1 MRLIMRTWAVFVVA
15 AKRLLAQ
22 RWLAFATA
30 LGLVMSVALALSIPL
45 YADAVYYRVLRQE
58 IWGTLNV
65 DDSSDLPLV
74 LTFRFTGG
82 MGASLEWEQV
92 KPVDDFLS
100 QQAASILQLPAR
112 QFVSHFCTSK
122 FGLYSVEG
130 GAYDKA
136 KDPIAWVSFGVA
148 DGLDEYVTAI
158 EGAMPAVASAEQ
170 DSPVEV
176 LVSEKLATVLG
187 LQVGDEFIGAMRS
200 RERQTVLNIDVPVR
214 VAGIWR
220 VNESSERY
228 WFTDPATLSDV
239 MFVPEMTFQGRL
251 AETLDNEVYVGLWF
265 LVVDG
270 SDVHAGD
277 VGYLE
282 NRIRTLQRR
291 VTTMLPRAR
300 LGISPMAGL
309 SGYWQAFN
317 LLTLL
322 LYAFSIPIMGLILA
336 FVGLVVGLTVGRQR
350 SEIAVLRSRGATL
363 TQVVGIS
370 ALEAVILASVS
381 LAAGVP
387 VGESITH
394 LVGRALS
401 FLDFSMRSGLRVE
414 MTVAAL
420 YFGLGMAGLALLA
433 QVLPT
438 VGAARHTV
446 VTYKQE
452 RARSLRPPWW
462 QRLWLDVLLL
472 IPTLYGGYLLRQQG
486 SIAVPGL
493 GGELTYDPFANP
505 LLLLVPSLAVF
516 AVTLLIQRIMP
527 LVMGLL
533 AWVAARLKSV
543 GFLMAARHL
552 SRTPNLYSAPLVLL
566 VMTLSLT
573 VFVATLAQTLDNHLY
588 DQSYYEAGA
597 DMQLIERGAETTV
610 QAPVTSFSGSS
621 SESSAGDEPGVRWGF
636 LPVSEHLKVP
646 GVEAAARVG
655 RYKAS
660 ANLGGTQQN
669 ATFIGID
676 RADFPEVA
684 FWRKDFSPRS
694 LGAMMNDLA
703 SAPNG
708 VLVPAEV
715 LTTHYLNIGDTIRLT
730 VDTSGQRADIDFKI
744 VGVFELF
751 PTWYPTDEDQG
762 PLFVGNLDYIFQEAG
777 GQFPYNVWLRTDPSV
792 SCEEIAE
799 GVINQGLHLVNWR
812 APRLTIAREQQRPQ
826 RQGLFGVLSVGFVSA
841 GLLTVL
847 GFVLYAFFSFRRR
860 SIELGV
866 LRAIGLSAGQMTL
879 FMGWELVFLMAT
891 GIGAGTGL
899 GVWISNLFIP
909 YMQVG
914 SGPAAQTPPFVVQ
927 ISWPDVF
934 RLYALF
940 GVLFF
945 GALGILMMLL
955 LRMKIFQ
962 AIKLGETT

>member
-1 MRLIMRTWAVFVVA
+1 LDT
-15 AKRLLAQ
+15 
-22 RWLAFATA
+22 
-30 LGLVMSVALALSIPL
+30 
-45 YADAVYYRVLRQE
+45 
-58 IWGTLNV
+58 
-65 DDSSDLPLV
+65 
-74 LTFRFTGG
+74 
-82 MGASLEWEQV
+82 SLKWEQV

-112 QFVSHFCTSK
+112 QFVSHFCTGK
-122 FGLYSVEG
+122 FGLYSAEG
-130 GAYDKA
+130 GAYDAA
-136 KDPIAWVSFGVA
+136 KDPMAWVSFGVA
-148 DGLDEYVTAI
+148 DGLDEYVTVI
-158 EGAMPAVASAEQ
+158 EGATPTVASVEQ

-200 RERQTVLNIDVPVR
+200 RERQTVRNIDVPVR

-239 MFVPEMTFQGRL
+239 LFVPEMTFQGRL

-277 VGYLE
+277 VGHIE
-282 NRIRTLQRR
+282 SRIRTLQQR
-291 VTTMLPRAR
+291 VTTMLPGAR

-309 SGYWQAFN
+309 RGYWQAFN

-322 LYAFSIPIMGLILA
+322 LYAFSIPIVGLILA

-350 SEIAVLRSRGATL
+350 NEIAVLRSRGATL

-370 ALEAVILASVS
+370 ALEAVILASIS

-394 LVGRALS
+394 LIGRARS
-401 FLDFSMRSGLRVE
+401 FLDFSMQSSLRVE
-414 MTVAAL
+414 MTVATL
-420 YFGLGMAGLALLA
+420 YFGLGIAALALLA

-452 RARSLRPPWW
+452 RARSLRPPWR

-472 IPTLYGGYLLRQQG
+472 IPTFYGGYLLRLQG
-486 SIAVPGL
+486 SIAVPVL

-516 AVTLLIQRIMP
+516 SVTLLIQRIMP

-573 VFVATLAQTLDNHLY
+573 FFVATLAQTLDNHLY

-597 DMQLIERGAETTV
+597 DMQLVERGAQTTAHAV
-610 QAPVTSFSGSS
+610 GISLPGAA
-621 SESSAGDEPGVRWGF
+621 ESSTGDDPGIRWGF

-655 RYKAS
+655 RYEAV

-676 RADFPEVA
+676 RVDFPKVA

-708 VLVPAEV
+708 VLVSAEV
-715 LTTHYLNIGDTIRLT
+715 LTTHYLNIGDTLRLT
-730 VDTSGQRADIDFKI
+730 VDTSGQRADIDFKV
-744 VGVFELF
+744 VGVFDLF

-762 PLFVGNLDYIFQEAG
+762 PLFVGNLDYVFQEAG
-777 GQFPYNVWLRTDPSV
+777 GQYPYNVWLRTDPSV
-792 SCEEIAE
+792 SYEEIAE
-799 GVINQGLHLVNWR
+799 GVVNLGLDLVNWR
-812 APRLTIAREQQRPQ
+812 APRLTIVREQQRPQ

-866 LRAIGLSAGQMTL
+866 LRAIGLSARQMTL
-879 FMGWELVFLMAT
+879 FLGWELVFLMVT

-909 YMQVG
+909 YLQVG
-914 SGPAAQTPPFVVQ
+914 SGPTAQTPPFVVQ
-927 ISWPDVF
+927 ISWPDVL
-934 RLYALF
+934 RLYILF
-940 GVLFF
+940 GVLFI
-945 GALGILMMLL
+945 GALGILIVLL